1 VNDRLYDHAA
11 RAAAEVTNLHLHDDP
26 CMRFNAVL
34 GVFLKVMRLAAHE
47 QAERIL
53 KPSEN

>member
-1 VNDRLYDHAA
+1 MNDRLYDHAA